1 MTRMLPIFFVP
12 DAIAPG
18 ATPELPDEAAHHAV
32 RVLRLSDGAAVEL
45 FDGRGGAWRARLK
58 IAGKKV
64 LAVLDAFADAECESP
79 LAVTL
84 VQCLPAADKMDWVV
98 QKGTELGLAAIQ
110 PVAAR
115 RSVIKLSGE
124 RMERRVQ
131 HWQQVAVSACEQC
144 GRNRP
149 PAVAPIVDLPQYLG
163 RMAAQNPDHNEA
175 RWILAPGGAG
185 SLRGLP
191 APTGPVVLLVGP
203 EGGFEDEELKAARV
217 AGFQPLTLGPRV
229 MRTETAGMAAVA
241 ALMALWGDF

>member
-1 MTRMLPIFFVP
+1 MTRMLPRFFVP
-12 DAIAPG
+12 DGIAPG
-18 ATPELPDEAAHHAV
+18 ATLELPDEAAHHAV

-45 FDGRGGAWRARLK
+45 FDGRGGAWQARLK
-58 IAGKKV
+58 IAGKRV
-64 LAVLDAFADAECESP
+64 LATLDAFADEDRESP
-79 LAVTL
+79 LTVTL

-98 QKGTELGLAAIQ
+98 QKGTELGMAAIQ

-163 RMAAQNPDHNEA
+163 RMAGQNET

-185 SLRGLP
+185 SLRDLP

-203 EGGFEDEELKAARV
+203 EGGFEDEELKAATV

>member
-1 MTRMLPIFFVP
+1 MLPRFYIP
-12 DAIAPG
+12 SGIAPG

-32 RVLRLSDGAAVEL
+32 RVLRLGDGAAVEL
-45 FDGRGGAWRARLK
+45 FDGRGGAWQARLK
-58 IAGKKV
+58 VAGKRV
-64 LAVLDAFADAECESP
+64 LATLGAYADNDRESP

-98 QKGTELGLAAIQ
+98 QKCTELGVAAIQ

-149 PAVAPIVDLPQYLG
+149 PEVAPIVDLPQYLG
-163 RMAAQNPDHNEA
+163 RERGQNET

-185 SLRGLP
+185 QLKNLP
-191 APTGPVVLLVGP
+191 VPAGPIVLLVGP
-203 EGGFEDEELKAARV
+203 EGGFEDEELKAAQV
-217 AGFQPLTLGPRV
+217 AGFQPLCLGPRV
-229 MRTETAGMAAVA
+229 MRTETAGAAAQA
-241 ALMALWGDF
+241 AIMALWGDF